1 MAEMAMPARTLATA
15 ALMGL
20 LVSGCSHTLVVLVP
34 DPYGKLGR
42 VSVTTAGGQ
51 EVLSKSG
58 ESTQTSSTAA
68 APDSP
73 IVLSDEQIRE
83 MFASALANEPAAP
96 ERYVLYF
103 DSDSAE
109 LPVES
114 APLIHKIHR
123 AIQARGPCD
132 VSVIG
137 HTDRDGIASRN
148 ETLSLRRAKA
158 TAKALA
164 SAGVSE
170 DCMDIRYYGERDPA
184 VPTPAGVSEPRNRR
198 VEVEIR

>member
-1 MAEMAMPARTLATA
+1 VTIRILATA

-20 LVSGCSHTLVVLVP
+20 LMSGCSHTLVVLVP

-42 VSVTTAGGQ
+42 VSVTTAGGE

-58 ESTQTSSTAA
+58 ESTQTSGKTA
-68 APDSP
+68 APDP
-73 IVLSDEQIRE
+73 PVVLSDEQIRE

-96 ERYVLYF
+96 ERYVVYF

-114 APLIHKIHR
+114 APLINKIRR

-137 HTDRDGIASRN
+137 HTDRGGNATHN

-158 TAKALA
+158 TATALA
-164 SAGVSE
+164 RAGVPE

-184 VPTPAGVSEPRNRR
+184 VRTPAGMSEPRNRR